1 MRDAAA
7 EWTFLF
13 TYGNPCLQAMTG
25 IDPTDTRPMR
35 RAGENP
41 LQRQLISERIA
52 ELKSRIPQGGL
63 REALVRALIY
73 VGAARAGVDERGMAA
88 LRRTRIAED
97 GKPRL
102 TLSAFKAMVREQY
115 FMLLIDQEAAL
126 AAIPALL
133 PDDLDLRRKGLA
145 ALREILSSRE
155 EIAGEVARRLDR
167 MAEIFGL
174 EASAP
179 PAKGL
184 QTDKVL
190 RLADR
195 TKAS

>member
-1 MRDAAA
+1 
-7 EWTFLF
+7 
-13 TYGNPCLQAMTG
+13 
-25 IDPTDTRPMR
+25 MR

-52 ELKSRIPQGGL
+52 ELNSRIPQGGL

-102 TLSAFKAMVREQY
+102 TLSAFKAIVREQY

>member
-41 LQRQLISERIA
+41 LQRPLISERIA
-52 ELKSRIPQGGL
+52 ELNSRIPQGGL

-102 TLSAFKAMVREQY
+102 T
-115 FMLLIDQEAAL
+115 
-126 AAIPALL
+126 
-133 PDDLDLRRKGLA
+133 
-145 ALREILSSRE
+145 
-155 EIAGEVARRLDR
+155 
-167 MAEIFGL
+167 
-174 EASAP
+174 
-179 PAKGL
+179 
-184 QTDKVL
+184 
-190 RLADR
+190 
-195 TKAS
+195 